1 MRRSKLVVPY
11 GSHVDEGSFPSCS
24 RLFSPRLSLVSRE
37 RGDPMLTLSK
47 RKMQP
52 MSFEKELLIIWEK
65 ILVKVL
71 LK

>member
-1 MRRSKLVVPY
+1 
-11 GSHVDEGSFPSCS
+11 
-24 RLFSPRLSLVSRE
+24 
-37 RGDPMLTLSK
+37 MLTLSK